1 MRALFAA
8 LAIVASMPLV
18 EGFAAE
24 PVQLESRADAN
35 GDGNAVVTNRGKVP
49 LTAWIF
55 EIMLEPC
62 NPAQMREQH
71 TGGYD
76 AQTAPGGKPLAP
88 GSSMTQNIGASHCN
102 KDGVSIPAKAQLRGA
117 VFADGSTY
125 GEKAWV
131 ERLLRERQ
139 QKMRK

>member
-1 MRALFAA
+1 MRAPAA
-8 LAIVASMPLV
+8 IAIVALMTV
-18 EGFAAE
+18 GAAFAAE
-24 PVQLESRADAN
+24 PVQLESRVDTN
-35 GDGNAVVTNRGKVP
+35 GDGEAVVTNRGKVP

-88 GSSMTQNIGASHCN
+88 ASSMTQNIGASHCN
-102 KDGVSIPAKAQLRGA
+102 KDGVSIPAKALLRGA

-125 GEKAWV
+125 GEKVWV
-131 ERLLRERQ
+131 ERLLRDRQ
-139 QKMRK
+139 QKMGK